1 MADNS
6 VAMQVQVPQ
15 QQTTQNLLQTAM
27 NMQKAKQAFGNSSLA
42 NPVKPTA
49 FSTGG
54 SDD

>member
-6 VAMQVQVPQ
+6 VATQVQAPQ
-15 QQTTQNLLQTAM
+15 PQNLLQTVATL
-27 NMQKAKQAFGNSSLA
+27 QKAKQAFGNNTLA

-49 FSTGG
+49 FDT